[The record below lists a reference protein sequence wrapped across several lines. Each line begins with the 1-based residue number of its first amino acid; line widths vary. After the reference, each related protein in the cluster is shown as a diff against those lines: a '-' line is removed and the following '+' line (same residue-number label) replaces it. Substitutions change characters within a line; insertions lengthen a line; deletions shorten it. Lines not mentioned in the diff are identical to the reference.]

1 MAQCGG
7 NDLEQGKEMGC
18 ASIVDGEWI
27 EEESDEYE
35 DEDADGDHWDPCDLC
50 THDLCT
56 HAHGN
61 T

>member
-35 DEDADGDHWDPCDLC
+35 DEDADGDHWDPCV
-50 THDLCT
+50 CT